1 MSSVKIEFKDLSKRY
16 KDVLAVSNFSA
27 QVQSCRV
34 TGFLGPNGAGK
45 TTTMKAITGYLETN
59 EGDIEVGGISV
70 NQNPEEVKKFIL
82 ALYQSQ
88 DQENKVKDKKGQKG
102 YTEYFYEHFD
112 EKEKLFWV
120 TKAFQKDKNL
130 YLVSINCG
138 QKFWNGNYMTQ
149 FNETFN
155 SFKIKK

>member
-1 MSSVKIEFKDLSKRY
+1 MKRI
-16 KDVLAVSNFSA
+16 LLFSA
-27 QVQSCRV
+27 ILSGSLFFAQKAKVYESTHYSINVPEGWKSTNDSDIVNIFPTSQI
-34 TGFLGPNGAGK
+34 G
-45 TTTMKAITGYLETN
+45 AIT
-59 EGDIEVGGISV
+59 ISEYHDL
-70 NQNPEEVKKFIL
+70 PLPKEEMKKFVL

-88 DQENKVKDKKGQKG
+88 DAESKVKEKKGSKG
-102 YTEYFYEHFD
+102 YTEYSYEHYD
-112 EKEKLFWV
+112 EKEKLYWT

-138 QKFWNGNYMTQ
+138 QKFWNGNYMTL